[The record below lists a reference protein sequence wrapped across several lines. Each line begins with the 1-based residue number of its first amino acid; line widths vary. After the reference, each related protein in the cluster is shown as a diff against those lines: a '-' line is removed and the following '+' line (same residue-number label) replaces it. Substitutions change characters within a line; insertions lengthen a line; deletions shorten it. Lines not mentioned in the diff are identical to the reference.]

1 MKILHAF
8 VMCLSMFCAL
18 PVPCKTWDEDARG
31 LMTACLPGVG
41 MVIGALWL
49 ALGALGRRLLPPMLA
64 AAWIAALPFLVT
76 GFMHLDGFMDTVDA
90 ILSWRSPE
98 ERQKILKDV
107 HCGSFAVVGIVL
119 LMMGM
124 FAAAAELSGR
134 SLRPLLLL
142 PVASRCLSAFCVTFF
157 RPIGHSEYASL
168 NRNLG
173 TPAAALVMLALT
185 LLAGALWLG
194 RSAVGPLLAV
204 VAGYSAA
211 MLCAMR
217 SLRGVSGDLAGYAL
231 CVGELCGLAAM
242 SIF

>member
-1 MKILHAF
+1 
-8 VMCLSMFCAL
+8 
-18 PVPCKTWDEDARG
+18 
-31 LMTACLPGVG
+31 MTRQSPTSSRERSTVRVRSVG
-41 MVIGALWL
+41 
-49 ALGALGRRLLPPMLA
+49 R
-64 AAWIAALPFLVT
+64 
-76 GFMHLDGFMDTVDA
+76 
-90 ILSWRSPE
+90 
-98 ERQKILKDV
+98 
-107 HCGSFAVVGIVL
+107 
-119 LMMGM
+119 
-124 FAAAAELSGR
+124 
-134 SLRPLLLL
+134 L